1 MKTLR
6 SLNRT
11 HIQYIIKWASIIIVG
26 ICLLSLLGYSF
37 ILYGGK
43 LVVDEEA
50 LILPATT
57 TIETTEGEVIAK
69 IYEENRQPIE
79 LAEVPEHVIQAF
91 VAIEDRRFYQHA
103 GIDFKSIVRAVYR
116 DIVAFSKVEGAST
129 ITQQLAKNL
138 FLSNDKTWMRK
149 TKEAMAAIYLERT
162 FSKDE
167 ILELYLN
174 AIYFGHGVY
183 GIEAAAQKYFSKSA
197 QDLTIAEGALLA
209 GIINSPGKYS
219 PIEHPEEALARRQ
232 LVLQNMAKASY
243 ISVEQSLAESGKT
256 LGLQVKDDELSPWN
270 DSYIDLVLKEAAQ
283 DYHLS
288 FSELQRGG
296 YRMIV
301 HLNESIQR
309 TAYQLFLEDDYFPGN
324 SEGVEGAFVMLDH
337 KTGHIIAA
345 LGGRDYELGDLNRI
359 TIKRQPGSTIKPI
372 AVYGPALMQ
381 ESFHPYTLIRDEPL
395 EYSGYIAR
403 NYDGIYDGE
412 TSIYNALIKSK
423 NAPAVWLLNEIGI
436 SHVKDYLKQ
445 MGIPLEDDEL
455 AIALGGLKEGIT
467 PLQMASSYQMIANGG
482 VIVSPITIE
491 KVFNRKGEQIGH
503 QEQLKQRIFTSQ
515 VSWDLTKML
524 EATVNKGTAQAGTYE
539 KVLAGKTGS
548 TEHPRVQGFY
558 KDAWFVGFTPEFV
571 TAMWMGYDYSDEQHY
586 LTEGS
591 RAPTVLTKKILT
603 EIDKKFNLAQSFQRP
618 EDVDDL
624 PEPIDLPKITN
635 VHIEYQYGWWPFV
648 QGLLTWSGS
657 PDERIVYQIYE
668 QKTSGTQKIGQVVG
682 ETSFTI
688 EDVSVFNERSYFIVP
703 FDPLTGQ
710 EGEPSEEVTL
720 SW

>member
-183 GIEAAAQKYFSKSA
+183 GIEAAAKKYFSKSA
-197 QDLTIAEGALLA
+197 KHLTVAEGALLA

-219 PIEHPEEALARRQ
+219 PIVHPERALERRQ
-232 LVLQNMAKASY
+232 SVLQKMATAGF
-243 ISVEQSLAESGKT
+243 ITTEESLSESGKT
-256 LGLQVKDDELSPWN
+256 LGLQVQIQETTPWN
-270 DSYIDLVLKEAAQ
+270 NSYIDLVLKEAAREYQ
-283 DYHLS
+283 LS
-288 FSELQRGG
+288 FAELQRGG
-296 YRMIV
+296 YRIIV
-301 HLNESIQR
+301 HLNELIQQI
-309 TAYQLFLEDDYFPGN
+309 AYESFLKDDYFPGN
-324 SEGVEGAFVMLDH
+324 SPGVEGAFVMIDQV
-337 KTGHIIAA
+337 TGEIVAA
-345 LGGRDYELGDLNRI
+345 LGGRDYELGDLNRV
-359 TIKRQPGSTIKPI
+359 TVKRQPGSTLKPL
-372 AVYGPALMQ
+372 AVYGPAFMQ
-381 ESFHPYTLIRDEPL
+381 ESYKPYTLIPDEPL
-395 EYSGYIAR
+395 AYDSYVAR
-403 NYDGIYDGE
+403 NYDDIYDGE
-412 TSIYNALIKSK
+412 TTIYEALVHSK

-436 SHVKDYLKQ
+436 NYAKDYLAQ
-445 MGIPLEDDEL
+445 MGLPIEDEDL
-455 AIALGGLKEGIT
+455 AIALGGLKDGLT
-467 PLQMASSYQMIANGG
+467 PLQMASSYQMVANGG
-482 VIVSPITIE
+482 IMIKPYTIE
-491 KVFNRKGEQIGH
+491 KIYDRQNELISEQ
-503 QEQLKQRIFTSQ
+503 EPLKQRVFSSQ
-515 VSWDLTKML
+515 VAWDLTKIM
-524 EATVNKGTAQAGTYE
+524 EATVQKGTAQVGTYE
-539 KVLAGKTGS
+539 KALAGKTGS
-548 TEHPRVQGFY
+548 TEHPRAQGFY
-558 KDAWFVGFTPEFV
+558 KDVWFVGFTPEYV
-571 TAMWMGYDYSDEQHY
+571 TALWMGYDHSDENHY
-586 LTEGS
+586 LTKGS
-591 RAPTVLTKKILT
+591 GAPTELTKSILT
-603 EIDKKFNLAQSFQRP
+603 KVDQRFTLAETFQRP
-618 EDVDDL
+618 KDVADL
-624 PEPIDLPKITN
+624 PAPIELPKVTN
-635 VHIEYQYGWWPFV
+635 VKVEYTYGWWPLV
-648 QGLLTWSGS
+648 KGKLTWSGS
-657 PDERIVYQIYE
+657 TDERVVYNIYE
-668 QKTSGTQKIGQVVG
+668 QKDSGIQKVGQVTG
-682 ETSFTI
+682 ELSFTI
-688 EDVSVFNERSYFIVP
+688 EDVSIMKERSYFIIP
-703 FDPLTGQ
+703 FDPLTGR
-710 EGEPSEEVTL
+710 EGDPSETVVL

>member
-1 MKTLR
+1 
-6 SLNRT
+6 
-11 HIQYIIKWASIIIVG
+11 
-26 ICLLSLLGYSF
+26 
-37 ILYGGK
+37 
-43 LVVDEEA
+43 
-50 LILPATT
+50 
-57 TIETTEGEVIAK
+57 
-69 IYEENRQPIE
+69 
-79 LAEVPEHVIQAF
+79 
-91 VAIEDRRFYQHA
+91 
-103 GIDFKSIVRAVYR
+103 
-116 DIVAFSKVEGAST
+116 
-129 ITQQLAKNL
+129 
-138 FLSNDKTWMRK
+138 MRK

-381 ESFHPYTLIRDEPL
+381 E
-395 EYSGYIAR
+395 
-403 NYDGIYDGE
+403 
-412 TSIYNALIKSK
+412 
-423 NAPAVWLLNEIGI
+423 
-436 SHVKDYLKQ
+436 
-445 MGIPLEDDEL
+445 
-455 AIALGGLKEGIT
+455 
-467 PLQMASSYQMIANGG
+467 
-482 VIVSPITIE
+482 
-491 KVFNRKGEQIGH
+491 
-503 QEQLKQRIFTSQ
+503 
-515 VSWDLTKML
+515 
-524 EATVNKGTAQAGTYE
+524 
-539 KVLAGKTGS
+539 
-548 TEHPRVQGFY
+548 
-558 KDAWFVGFTPEFV
+558 
-571 TAMWMGYDYSDEQHY
+571 
-586 LTEGS
+586 
-591 RAPTVLTKKILT
+591 
-603 EIDKKFNLAQSFQRP
+603 
-618 EDVDDL
+618 
-624 PEPIDLPKITN
+624 
-635 VHIEYQYGWWPFV
+635 
-648 QGLLTWSGS
+648 
-657 PDERIVYQIYE
+657 
-668 QKTSGTQKIGQVVG
+668 
-682 ETSFTI
+682 
-688 EDVSVFNERSYFIVP
+688 
-703 FDPLTGQ
+703 
-710 EGEPSEEVTL
+710 
-720 SW
+720 